1 MCAQALS
8 QSSDALSCNEVSHHL
23 MIWPVKTS
31 WCTGA
36 VDGSAGARGDRS
48 LAASAHGD
56 GSAGARGNGSA
67 CTRGETGRQ
76 ARGPAVGEAYSARAP
91 RRLGPPAAQYYTIL
105 HNTTYYFIF

>member
-23 MIWPVKTS
+23 MTWPVKTS

-76 ARGPAVGEAYSARAP
+76 ARGPAVGRPIRPAR
-91 RRLGPPAAQYYTIL
+91 PADSDLQPLNNTQYY
-105 HNTTYYFIF
+105 

>member
-67 CTRGETGRQ
+67 CIRGETGRQ
-76 ARGPAVGEAYSARAP
+76 ARGPTVGEAYSARAP
-91 RRLGPPAAQYYTIL
+91 RRLFAEVGRGG
-105 HNTTYYFIF
+105 

>member
-91 RRLGPPAAQYYTIL
+91 RRLGPPAAQ
-105 HNTTYYFIF
+105 